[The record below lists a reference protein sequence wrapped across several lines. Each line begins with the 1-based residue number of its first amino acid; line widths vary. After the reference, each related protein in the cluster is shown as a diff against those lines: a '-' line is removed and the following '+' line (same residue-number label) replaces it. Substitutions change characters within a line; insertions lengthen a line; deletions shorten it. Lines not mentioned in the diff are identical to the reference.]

1 MKREENNTAWEFEDN
16 PQGQS
21 TQGEGTFKRQST
33 QGEGTFKRQ
42 STQGEGTFKRQST
55 QGASDEPQDTEDR
68 EPGYSRRVVDYDR
81 EKQGKWRKALVTCG
95 IAVAIASIV
104 VVAASKSNTYPDFMN
119 NVKTAIGT
127 AQSRLKGDRSAPA
140 NTTEEQRARYQR
152 ALDTAKS
159 LPVVELDMKSK
170 YKRVEQFG
178 EAWKDVNGNGCDTRN
193 DILKRDLRDVTTAG
207 RNNCRVTSGVFDD
220 PYTGK
225 TIHFKYGKDTSSEVQ
240 IDHVVA
246 LHDAWMTGA
255 QKLTQQERE
264 ALANDP
270 DNLLAVDGPE
280 NQRKGD
286 GLCLNGKGCTGMYL
300 PPNEEYRCEYAAK
313 FTEVKSKYNLGLTEG
328 QKETLVPLLEQC
340 AAER

>member
-1 MKREENNTAWEFEDN
+1 MQREENNTAWEFEDN

-21 TQGEGTFKRQST
+21 A
-33 QGEGTFKRQ
+33 
-42 STQGEGTFKRQST
+42 QGEGTFKRQST
-55 QGASDEPQDTEDR
+55 QGASNETQDTEDR
-68 EPGYSRRVVDYDR
+68 ELGYSRRVVDYDR

-127 AQSRLKGDRSAPA
+127 AQSRLKGDSSEPA

-159 LPVVELDMKSK
+159 LPVVELDTKSK

-286 GLCLNGKGCTGMYL
+286 GLCLNKSGCTGMYL
-300 PPNEEYRCEYAAK
+300 PPNEKYHCEYAAK

-340 AAER
+340 AAGR

>member
-16 PQGQS
+16 HQSQS
-21 TQGEGTFKRQST
+21 TQGEGTFKRHN
-33 QGEGTFKRQ
+33 
-42 STQGEGTFKRQST
+42 TQGEGTFKRQST

-68 EPGYSRRVVDYDR
+68 EPRYSRRVVDYDR
-81 EKQGKWRKALVTCG
+81 EKQGKWRKVLVTCG
-95 IAVAIASIV
+95 IVVAIASIV

-127 AQSRLKGDRSAPA
+127 AQSRLKGDRPAPA
-140 NTTEEQRARYQR
+140 NITEEQRARYQR

-159 LPVVELDMKSK
+159 LPVVELDTKSK

-286 GLCLNGKGCTGMYL
+286 GLCLNKSGCTGMYL
-300 PPNEEYRCEYAAK
+300 PPNEKYHCEYAAK

-340 AAER
+340 AAGR

>member
-1 MKREENNTAWEFEDN
+1 MKREENDTAWEFEDT

-21 TQGEGTFKRQST
+21 VKGK
-33 QGEGTFKRQ
+33 
-42 STQGEGTFKRQST
+42 GTFKRQST
-55 QGASDEPQDTEDR
+55 QGASNETQDTEDR
-68 EPGYSRRVVDYDR
+68 ELGYSRRVVEYDR
-81 EKQGKWRKALVTCG
+81 EKQGKWRKVLVTCG
-95 IAVAIASIV
+95 IVVAIASIV

-127 AQSRLKGDRSAPA
+127 AQSRLKGDRPAPA
-140 NTTEEQRARYQR
+140 NITEEQRARYQR

-159 LPVVELDMKSK
+159 LPVVELDTKSK

-270 DNLLAVDGPE
+270 ENLLAVDGPE

-286 GLCLNGKGCTGMYL
+286 GLCLNKSGCTGMYL
-300 PPNEEYRCEYAAK
+300 PPNEKYHCEYAAK
-313 FTEVKSKYNLGLTEG
+313 FTEVKSKYHLGLTEG

>member
-1 MKREENNTAWEFEDN
+1 MKREENGTAWESEDN
-16 PQGQS
+16 PQSQS
-21 TQGEGTFKRQST
+21 TKGK
-33 QGEGTFKRQ
+33 
-42 STQGEGTFKRQST
+42 GTFKRQST
-55 QGASDEPQDTEDR
+55 QGASATQGQSTQGASNETQDTEDR
-68 EPGYSRRVVDYDR
+68 EPGYSPRAVDYDR
-81 EKQGKWRKALVTCG
+81 GKQSKWRKALVTCG
-95 IAVAIASIV
+95 IAVMLVSIGV
-104 VVAASKSNTYPDFMN
+104 VVASKSNTYPSFRDN
-119 NVKTAIGT
+119 LKAYIAT
-127 AQSRLKGDRSAPA
+127 AQSSLKRDSSTPVNA
-140 NTTEEQRARYQR
+140 TEEQRERYQR

-159 LPVVELDMKSK
+159 LPVVELDTKSK

-178 EAWKDVNGNGCDTRN
+178 EAWKDVDGNGCDTRN

-270 DNLLAVDGPE
+270 ENLLAVDGPE

-300 PPNEEYRCEYAAK
+300 PPNEKYHCEYAAK

>member
-1 MKREENNTAWEFEDN
+1 MWF
-16 PQGQS
+16 
-21 TQGEGTFKRQST
+21 
-33 QGEGTFKRQ
+33 
-42 STQGEGTFKRQST
+42 
-55 QGASDEPQDTEDR
+55 
-68 EPGYSRRVVDYDR
+68 
-81 EKQGKWRKALVTCG
+81 
-95 IAVAIASIV
+95 
-104 VVAASKSNTYPDFMN
+104 
-119 NVKTAIGT
+119 
-127 AQSRLKGDRSAPA
+127 
-140 NTTEEQRARYQR
+140 
-152 ALDTAKS
+152 
-159 LPVVELDMKSK
+159 
-170 YKRVEQFG
+170 VEQFG
-178 EAWKDVNGNGCDTRN
+178 EAWKDVDGNGCDTRN

-225 TIHFKYGKDTSSEVQ
+225 TIHFKFGKDTSSAVQ

-270 DNLLAVDGPE
+270 ENDAWMTGAQKLTQQEREALANDPENLLAVDGPE

-300 PPNEEYRCEYAAK
+300 PPNEKYRCEYAAK

-340 AAER
+340 AAGR

>member
-1 MKREENNTAWEFEDN
+1 MKREENGTAWESEGKIRG
-16 PQGQS
+16 QGA
-21 TQGEGTFKRQST
+21 QGERNSEDQSDQAT
-33 QGEGTFKRQ
+33 TNESPT
-42 STQGEGTFKRQST
+42 S
-55 QGASDEPQDTEDR
+55 
-68 EPGYSRRVVDYDR
+68 GYSQRVVDYDH
-81 EKQGKWRKALVTCG
+81 EKQSKWRKVLVTCG
-95 IAVAIASIV
+95 LVVAVASIMV
-104 VVAASKSNTYPDFMN
+104 VVLSKANTYDDFRDS
-119 NVKTAIGT
+119 VKGLVDT
-127 AQSRLKGDRSAPA
+127 AQSHFRGENTPDYVASD
-140 NTTEEQRARYQR
+140 NTTEEQRARYQM
-152 ALDTAKS
+152 ALNTAKS
-159 LPVVELDMKSK
+159 LPVVELDTKSK

-193 DILKRDLRDVTTAG
+193 DILKRDLRGVTTAG

-225 TIHFKYGKDTSSEVQ
+225 TIYFKYGKDTSSEVQ

-255 QKLTQQERE
+255 QNLTRQERE

-286 GLCLNGKGCTGMYL
+286 GLCFNGKGCTGMYL
-300 PPNEEYRCEYAAK
+300 PPNEKYRCEYAAK

-340 AAER
+340 AAGR

>member
-1 MKREENNTAWEFEDN
+1 MKREENDTAWEFEDN
-16 PQGQS
+16 PQGHS
-21 TQGEGTFKRQST
+21 AQGKDAFKSHSAQGTSNET
-33 QGEGTFKRQ
+33 
-42 STQGEGTFKRQST
+42 
-55 QGASDEPQDTEDR
+55 QDTEDR

-127 AQSRLKGDRSAPA
+127 AQSRLKGDSSEPA

-159 LPVVELDMKSK
+159 LPVVELDTKSK

-286 GLCLNGKGCTGMYL
+286 GLCLNKSGCTGMYL
-300 PPNEEYRCEYAAK
+300 PPNEKYHCEYAAK

-340 AAER
+340 AAGR

>member
-1 MKREENNTAWEFEDN
+1 MKREENDTAWMSEGKS
-16 PQGQS
+16 QGHS
-21 TQGEGTFKRQST
+21 AQGKDAFKSHSAQGTSNET
-33 QGEGTFKRQ
+33 
-42 STQGEGTFKRQST
+42 
-55 QGASDEPQDTEDR
+55 QDTEDR

-104 VVAASKSNTYPDFMN
+104 VVVASKSNTYPDFRDSL
-119 NVKTAIGT
+119 KAYIAT
-127 AQSRLKGDRSAPA
+127 AQSRLKGDSSEPA

-159 LPVVELDMKSK
+159 LPVVELDTKTK

-225 TIHFKYGKDTSSEVQ
+225 TIHFKYGKDTSSAVQ

-286 GLCLNGKGCTGMYL
+286 GLCLNKSGCTGMYL
-300 PPNEEYRCEYAAK
+300 PPNEKYHCEYAAK

>member
-1 MKREENNTAWEFEDN
+1 MKREENDTAWEFEDT

-21 TQGEGTFKRQST
+21 VKGK
-33 QGEGTFKRQ
+33 
-42 STQGEGTFKRQST
+42 GTFKRQST
-55 QGASDEPQDTEDR
+55 QGASNETQDTEDH
-68 EPGYSRRVVDYDR
+68 ELGYSRRVVDYDR
-81 EKQGKWRKALVTCG
+81 EKQGKWRKVLVTCG
-95 IAVAIASIV
+95 IVVAIASIV

-127 AQSRLKGDRSAPA
+127 AQSRLKGDRPAPA
-140 NTTEEQRARYQR
+140 NITEEQRARYQR

-159 LPVVELDMKSK
+159 LPVVELDTKSK

-270 DNLLAVDGPE
+270 ENLLAVDGPE

-286 GLCLNGKGCTGMYL
+286 GLCLNKSGCTGMYL
-300 PPNEEYRCEYAAK
+300 PPNEKYHCEYAAK
-313 FTEVKSKYNLGLTEG
+313 FTEVKSKYNLGLTKG

>member
-1 MKREENNTAWEFEDN
+1 MQREENNTHWESEGKI
-16 PQGQS
+16 QGQGA
-21 TQGEGTFKRQST
+21 QGERNSEDQSDQAT
-33 QGEGTFKRQ
+33 TNESPTG
-42 STQGEGTFKRQST
+42 
-55 QGASDEPQDTEDR
+55 
-68 EPGYSRRVVDYDR
+68 GYSPRVVDCDR
-81 EKQGKWRKALVTCG
+81 DKQSKWRKALVICG
-95 IAVAIASIV
+95 IAVMLVSIGV
-104 VVAASKSNTYPDFMN
+104 VVASKSNTYPDVMN
-119 NVKTAIGT
+119 NVKAAIGT
-127 AQSRLKGDRSAPA
+127 AQSRLKGDSTTPA

-270 DNLLAVDGPE
+270 ENLLAVDGPE

-300 PPNEEYRCEYAAK
+300 PPNENYRCEYAAK

-340 AAER
+340 ATGR

>member
-1 MKREENNTAWEFEDN
+1 MQREENNTPWESEGQGAQGERN
-16 PQGQS
+16 AEGQSSKATSNEPQG
-21 TQGEGTFKRQST
+21 
-33 QGEGTFKRQ
+33 
-42 STQGEGTFKRQST
+42 
-55 QGASDEPQDTEDR
+55 TERPTD
-68 EPGYSRRVVDYDR
+68 GYSQRVVDYDH
-81 EKQGKWRKALVTCG
+81 EKQSKWRKVLVTCG
-95 IAVAIASIV
+95 LVAAVASIMV
-104 VVAASKSNTYPDFMN
+104 VVLSKANTYDDFRDS
-119 NVKTAIGT
+119 VKGLVDT
-127 AQSRLKGDRSAPA
+127 AQSYFKGEDDPDYAAPDS
-140 NTTEEQRARYQR
+140 TTEEQRARYQK
-152 ALDTAKS
+152 ALNTAKS
-159 LPVVELDMKSK
+159 LPVVELDTKSK

-178 EAWKDVNGNGCDTRN
+178 EAWKDVDGNGCDTRN

-207 RNNCRVTSGVFDD
+207 RNNCRVTGGVFDD

-225 TIHFKYGKDTSSEVQ
+225 TIHFKFGKDTSSAVQ

-255 QKLTQQERE
+255 QKLTQEQRE

-270 DNLLAVDGPE
+270 ENLLAVDGPE

-340 AAER
+340 AAGR

>member
-1 MKREENNTAWEFEDN
+1 M
-16 PQGQS
+16 
-21 TQGEGTFKRQST
+21 
-33 QGEGTFKRQ
+33 
-42 STQGEGTFKRQST
+42 
-55 QGASDEPQDTEDR
+55 
-68 EPGYSRRVVDYDR
+68 DYDR
-81 EKQGKWRKALVTCG
+81 EKQSKWRKALVTCG

-104 VVAASKSNTYPDFMN
+104 VVVASKSNTYPDFMN
-119 NVKTAIGT
+119 NVKTAIAT
-127 AQSRLKGDRSAPA
+127 AQSRLKGDSSEPA

-159 LPVVELDMKSK
+159 LPVVELDTKTK

-193 DILKRDLRDVTTAG
+193 DILKRDLRGVTTAG

-286 GLCLNGKGCTGMYL
+286 GLCLNKSGCTGMYL
-300 PPNEEYRCEYAAK
+300 PPNEEYHCEYAAK

-340 AAER
+340 AAGR

>member
-1 MKREENNTAWEFEDN
+1 MQREEKNTPWESEDN
-16 PQGQS
+16 PQGRSAQGNDAFKGQS
-21 TQGEGTFKRQST
+21 TK
-33 QGEGTFKRQ
+33 
-42 STQGEGTFKRQST
+42 
-55 QGASDEPQDTEDR
+55 GASDNHQDTEDR
-68 EPGYSRRVVDYDR
+68 DPGYSPRVVDYDR
-81 EKQGKWRKALVTCG
+81 DKQSKWRKALVICG
-95 IAVAIASIV
+95 IVVMLVSIGV
-104 VVAASKSNTYPDFMN
+104 VVASKSNTHPDFMN
-119 NVKTAIGT
+119 NVKAYIAT
-127 AQSRLKGDRSAPA
+127 AQSRLKGDSTTPA

-178 EAWKDVNGNGCDTRN
+178 EAWKDVDGNGCDTRN

-225 TIHFKYGKDTSSEVQ
+225 TIHFKYGNGTSSEVQ

-270 DNLLAVDGPE
+270 ENLLAVDGPE

-300 PPNEEYRCEYAAK
+300 PPNEKYRCEYAAK
-313 FTEVKSKYNLGLTEG
+313 FMEVKSKYRLGFTEG

-340 AAER
+340 AAEK

>member
-1 MKREENNTAWEFEDN
+1 MQREENNTAWEFEGN
-16 PQGQS
+16 PQS
-21 TQGEGTFKRQST
+21 HSAQGKDAFKSH
-33 QGEGTFKRQ
+33 
-42 STQGEGTFKRQST
+42 SA
-55 QGASDEPQDTEDR
+55 QGASNETQDTEDR

-104 VVAASKSNTYPDFMN
+104 VVVASKSNTYPDFMN

-127 AQSRLKGDRSAPA
+127 AQSRLKGDSSEPA

-159 LPVVELDMKSK
+159 LPVVELDTKSK

-286 GLCLNGKGCTGMYL
+286 GLCLNKSGCTGMYL
-300 PPNEEYRCEYAAK
+300 PPNEEYHCEYAAK

-340 AAER
+340 AAGR

>member
-1 MKREENNTAWEFEDN
+1 MKREENNTAWEFEGN
-16 PQGQS
+16 PQGHS
-21 TQGEGTFKRQST
+21 SQGKGTFKH
-33 QGEGTFKRQ
+33 
-42 STQGEGTFKRQST
+42 QST
-55 QGASDEPQDTEDR
+55 QGASNETQDTEDR

-104 VVAASKSNTYPDFMN
+104 VVVASKSNTYPDFRDSL
-119 NVKTAIGT
+119 KAYIAT
-127 AQSRLKGDRSAPA
+127 AQSRLKGDSSEPA
-140 NTTEEQRARYQR
+140 NTTGEQRARYQR

-159 LPVVELDMKSK
+159 LPVVELDTKTK

-286 GLCLNGKGCTGMYL
+286 GLCLNKSGCTGMYL
-300 PPNEEYRCEYAAK
+300 PPNEKYHCEYAAK

>member
-1 MKREENNTAWEFEDN
+1 MQREEKNTSWESEDN
-16 PQGQS
+16 PQGRSAQGNDAFKGQS
-21 TQGEGTFKRQST
+21 TK
-33 QGEGTFKRQ
+33 
-42 STQGEGTFKRQST
+42 
-55 QGASDEPQDTEDR
+55 GASDNHQDTEDR
-68 EPGYSRRVVDYDR
+68 EPGYSQRVVDYGH
-81 EKQGKWRKALVTCG
+81 EKQSKWRKVLVICG
-95 IAVAIASIV
+95 IAVMLVSIGV
-104 VVAASKSNTYPDFMN
+104 VVASKSNTYPDFMN
-119 NVKTAIGT
+119 NVKAAIGT
-127 AQSRLKGDRSAPA
+127 AQSRLKGDSTTPA

-178 EAWKDVNGNGCDTRN
+178 EAWKDVDGNGCDTRN

-270 DNLLAVDGPE
+270 ENLLAVDGPE

-300 PPNEEYRCEYAAK
+300 PPNEKYRCEYAAK

-340 AAER
+340 AAEK

>member
-1 MKREENNTAWEFEDN
+1 MQREEKNTPWESEDN
-16 PQGQS
+16 PQGRSAQGNDAFKGQS
-21 TQGEGTFKRQST
+21 TQGEGA
-33 QGEGTFKRQ
+33 
-42 STQGEGTFKRQST
+42 T
-55 QGASDEPQDTEDR
+55 QGAFDDHQDTEDR
-68 EPGYSRRVVDYDR
+68 DPGYSPRVVDYDR
-81 EKQGKWRKALVTCG
+81 GKQSKWRKALVICG
-95 IAVAIASIV
+95 IAVMLVSIGV
-104 VVAASKSNTYPDFMN
+104 VVASKSNTYPSFSDN
-119 NVKTAIGT
+119 LKAYIAT
-127 AQSRLKGDRSAPA
+127 AQSRLKGDSTTTA

-159 LPVVELDMKSK
+159 LPVVELDTKSK

-178 EAWKDVNGNGCDTRN
+178 EAWKDVDGNGCDTRN

-225 TIHFKYGKDTSSEVQ
+225 TIHFKFGKDTSSAVQ

-270 DNLLAVDGPE
+270 ENLLAVDGPE

-300 PPNEEYRCEYAAK
+300 PPNEKYRCEYAAK

-340 AAER
+340 AAGR

>member
-16 PQGQS
+16 HQS
-21 TQGEGTFKRQST
+21 
-33 QGEGTFKRQ
+33 Q

-68 EPGYSRRVVDYDR
+68 EPRYSRRVVDYDR

-140 NTTEEQRARYQR
+140 NTAEEQRARYQR

-159 LPVVELDMKSK
+159 LPVVELDTKSK

-286 GLCLNGKGCTGMYL
+286 GLCLNKSGCTGMYL

-340 AAER
+340 AAGR

>member
-1 MKREENNTAWEFEDN
+1 MKREENDTAWEFEDT

-21 TQGEGTFKRQST
+21 VKGK
-33 QGEGTFKRQ
+33 
-42 STQGEGTFKRQST
+42 GTFKRQST
-55 QGASDEPQDTEDR
+55 QGASNETQDTEDR

-127 AQSRLKGDRSAPA
+127 AQSRLKGDRPAPA

-159 LPVVELDMKSK
+159 LPVVELDTKSK

-286 GLCLNGKGCTGMYL
+286 GLCLNKSGCTGMYL

-340 AAER
+340 AAGR

>member
-1 MKREENNTAWEFEDN
+1 MKREENDTAWEFEDT

-21 TQGEGTFKRQST
+21 VKGK
-33 QGEGTFKRQ
+33 
-42 STQGEGTFKRQST
+42 GTFKRQST
-55 QGASDEPQDTEDR
+55 QGASNETQDTEDR
-68 EPGYSRRVVDYDR
+68 ELGYSRRVVDYDR
-81 EKQGKWRKALVTCG
+81 EKQGKWRKVLVTCG
-95 IAVAIASIV
+95 IVVAIASIV

-127 AQSRLKGDRSAPA
+127 AQSRLKGDRPAPA
-140 NTTEEQRARYQR
+140 NITEEQRARYQR

-159 LPVVELDMKSK
+159 LPVVELDTKSK

-286 GLCLNGKGCTGMYL
+286 GLCLNKSGCTGMYL
-300 PPNEEYRCEYAAK
+300 PPNEKYHCEYAAK

-340 AAER
+340 AAGR

>member
-1 MKREENNTAWEFEDN
+1 MKREENDTAWEFEDT

-21 TQGEGTFKRQST
+21 VKGK
-33 QGEGTFKRQ
+33 
-42 STQGEGTFKRQST
+42 GTFKRQST
-55 QGASDEPQDTEDR
+55 QGASNETQDTEDR
-68 EPGYSRRVVDYDR
+68 ELGYSRRVVDYDR
-81 EKQGKWRKALVTCG
+81 EKQGKWRKVLVTCG
-95 IAVAIASIV
+95 IVVAIASIV

-127 AQSRLKGDRSAPA
+127 AQS
-140 NTTEEQRARYQR
+140 
-152 ALDTAKS
+152 
-159 LPVVELDMKSK
+159 
-170 YKRVEQFG
+170 
-178 EAWKDVNGNGCDTRN
+178 
-193 DILKRDLRDVTTAG
+193 
-207 RNNCRVTSGVFDD
+207 RVTSGVFDD

-270 DNLLAVDGPE
+270 ENLLAVDGPE

-286 GLCLNGKGCTGMYL
+286 GLCLNKSGCTGMYL
-300 PPNEEYRCEYAAK
+300 PPNEKYHCEYAAK
-313 FTEVKSKYNLGLTEG
+313 FTEVKSKYNLGLTKG

>member
-1 MKREENNTAWEFEDN
+1 MKREENDTAWEFEGN

-21 TQGEGTFKRQST
+21 VKGKGTFKRQSA
-33 QGEGTFKRQ
+33 
-42 STQGEGTFKRQST
+42 QGEGTFKRQST
-55 QGASDEPQDTEDR
+55 QGASNEPQDTEDR

-104 VVAASKSNTYPDFMN
+104 VVVASKSNTYPDFRDSL
-119 NVKTAIGT
+119 KAYIAT
-127 AQSRLKGDRSAPA
+127 AQSRLKGDSSEPA

-159 LPVVELDMKSK
+159 LPVVELDTKTK

-286 GLCLNGKGCTGMYL
+286 GLCLNKSGCTGMYL
-300 PPNEEYRCEYAAK
+300 PPNEKYHCEYAAK
-313 FTEVKSKYNLGLTEG
+313 FTEVKSKYNLGLIEG

>member
-1 MKREENNTAWEFEDN
+1 MKREENDTAWEFEDT

-21 TQGEGTFKRQST
+21 VKGK
-33 QGEGTFKRQ
+33 
-42 STQGEGTFKRQST
+42 GTFKRQST
-55 QGASDEPQDTEDR
+55 QGASNETQDTEDR
-68 EPGYSRRVVDYDR
+68 ELGYSRRVVDYDR
-81 EKQGKWRKALVTCG
+81 EKQGKWRKVLVTCG
-95 IAVAIASIV
+95 IVVAIASIV

-127 AQSRLKGDRSAPA
+127 AQSRLKGDRPAPA
-140 NTTEEQRARYQR
+140 NITEEQRARYQR

-159 LPVVELDMKSK
+159 LPVVELDTKSK

-270 DNLLAVDGPE
+270 ENLLAVDGPE

-286 GLCLNGKGCTGMYL
+286 GLCLNKSGCTGMYL
-300 PPNEEYRCEYAAK
+300 PPNEKYHCEYAAK
-313 FTEVKSKYNLGLTEG
+313 FTEVKSKYNLGLTKG

>member
-1 MKREENNTAWEFEDN
+1 MQREEKNTPWESEDN
-16 PQGQS
+16 PQGRSAQGNDAFKGQS
-21 TQGEGTFKRQST
+21 TK
-33 QGEGTFKRQ
+33 
-42 STQGEGTFKRQST
+42 
-55 QGASDEPQDTEDR
+55 GASDNHQDTEDR
-68 EPGYSRRVVDYDR
+68 EPGYSQRVVDYGH
-81 EKQGKWRKALVTCG
+81 EKQSKWRKVLVICG
-95 IAVAIASIV
+95 IAVMLVSIGV
-104 VVAASKSNTYPDFMN
+104 VVASKSNTYPDFMN
-119 NVKTAIGT
+119 NVKAAIGT
-127 AQSRLKGDRSAPA
+127 AQSRLKGDSTTPA

-178 EAWKDVNGNGCDTRN
+178 EAWKDVDGNGCDTRN

-225 TIHFKYGKDTSSEVQ
+225 TIHFKFGKDTSSAVQ

-255 QKLTQQERE
+255 QNLNQQERE

-270 DNLLAVDGPE
+270 ENLLAVDGPE

-300 PPNEEYRCEYAAK
+300 PPNEKYRCEYAAK

-340 AAER
+340 AAEK

>member
-1 MKREENNTAWEFEDN
+1 MQREENNTRWEFEGN
-16 PQGQS
+16 PQGRS
-21 TQGEGTFKRQST
+21 ALGNDAFK
-33 QGEGTFKRQ
+33 G
-42 STQGEGTFKRQST
+42 QST
-55 QGASDEPQDTEDR
+55 QGASDDHQDTEDR
-68 EPGYSRRVVDYDR
+68 DPGYSPRVVDYDH
-81 EKQGKWRKALVTCG
+81 EKQSKWRKVLVICG
-95 IAVAIASIV
+95 IAVMLVSIGV
-104 VVAASKSNTYPDFMN
+104 VVASKSNTYPDFMN
-119 NVKTAIGT
+119 NVKAAIGT
-127 AQSRLKGDRSAPA
+127 AQSRLKGDSTTPA

-178 EAWKDVNGNGCDTRN
+178 EAWKDVDGNGCDTRN

-220 PYTGK
+220 QYTGK
-225 TIHFKYGKDTSSEVQ
+225 TIHFKFGKDTSSAVQ

-270 DNLLAVDGPE
+270 ENLLAVDGPE

-300 PPNEEYRCEYAAK
+300 PPNEKYRCEYAAK

>member
-1 MKREENNTAWEFEDN
+1 MQREENNTRWESEDN
-16 PQGQS
+16 PQSQS
-21 TQGEGTFKRQST
+21 TKGK
-33 QGEGTFKRQ
+33 
-42 STQGEGTFKRQST
+42 GTFKRQST
-55 QGASDEPQDTEDR
+55 QGASTTQGQSTQGASNETQDTEDR
-68 EPGYSRRVVDYDR
+68 DPGYSPRAVDYDH
-81 EKQGKWRKALVTCG
+81 EKQSKWRKALVTCG
-95 IAVAIASIV
+95 IAVMLVSIGV
-104 VVAASKSNTYPDFMN
+104 VVASKSNTYPIFRDN
-119 NVKTAIGT
+119 LKAYIAT
-127 AQSRLKGDRSAPA
+127 AQSSLKRDSSTPVNA
-140 NTTEEQRARYQR
+140 TEEQRERYQR

-178 EAWKDVNGNGCDTRN
+178 EAWKDVDGNGCDTRN

-225 TIHFKYGKDTSSEVQ
+225 TIHFKFGKDTSSAVQ

-270 DNLLAVDGPE
+270 ENLLAVDGPE

-300 PPNEEYRCEYAAK
+300 PPNEKYHCEYAAK

-340 AAER
+340 AAEK

>member
-1 MKREENNTAWEFEDN
+1 MKREENNTAWEFEGN
-16 PQGQS
+16 PQGHS
-21 TQGEGTFKRQST
+21 AQGKDAFKSH
-33 QGEGTFKRQ
+33 
-42 STQGEGTFKRQST
+42 ST
-55 QGASDEPQDTEDR
+55 QGASNETQDTEDR

-104 VVAASKSNTYPDFMN
+104 VVVASKSNTYPDFRDSL
-119 NVKTAIGT
+119 KAYIAT
-127 AQSRLKGDRSAPA
+127 AQSRLKGDSSEPA

-159 LPVVELDMKSK
+159 LPVVELDTKTK

-286 GLCLNGKGCTGMYL
+286 GLCLNKSGCTGMYL

-340 AAER
+340 AAGR